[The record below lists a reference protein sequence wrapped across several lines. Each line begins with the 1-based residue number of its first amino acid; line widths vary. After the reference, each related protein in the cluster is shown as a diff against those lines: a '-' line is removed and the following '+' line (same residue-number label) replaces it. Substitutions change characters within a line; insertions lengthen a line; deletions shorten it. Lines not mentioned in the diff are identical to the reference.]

1 MPKRSSPGSS
11 PAWAV
16 VASAVWT
23 QEDWVSFVLNRLP
36 KEVASVASVL
46 EAQDESHPVLKRVV
60 YLLVLE
66 SGPRRSREGSGY

>member
-1 MPKRSSPGSS
+1 MPKRSSPRSS

-23 QEDWVSFVLNRLP
+23 KGVWVSFVLNRLP

-46 EAQDESHPVLKRVV
+46 EAQGESHPVLKRVV
-60 YLLVLE
+60 YPLVLE
-66 SGPRRSREGSGY
+66 SGPRRSREGSA